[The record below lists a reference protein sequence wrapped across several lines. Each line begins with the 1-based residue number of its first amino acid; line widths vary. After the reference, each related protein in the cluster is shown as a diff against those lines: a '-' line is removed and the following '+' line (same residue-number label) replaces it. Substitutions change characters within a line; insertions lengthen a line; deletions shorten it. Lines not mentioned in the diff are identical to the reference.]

1 MKLSN
6 LDLADI
12 LFLWHLVPETSLV
25 FRFTL
30 KKYFNFSITHLY
42 HHHTR
47 QIASEG
53 YPLGSGPPGIIK
65 SNTKEHHNTEPT
77 NNSLKFLLYNQ
88 SS

>member
-12 LFLWHLVPETSLV
+12 LLLWHLVPETCSV
-25 FRFTL
+25 FRITL
-30 KKYFNFSITHLY
+30 KKYLNFSSTHLY

-53 YPLGSGPPGIIK
+53 YPLGSGPPEIIK
-65 SNTKEHHNTEPT
+65 RNTKEHRNTEPT